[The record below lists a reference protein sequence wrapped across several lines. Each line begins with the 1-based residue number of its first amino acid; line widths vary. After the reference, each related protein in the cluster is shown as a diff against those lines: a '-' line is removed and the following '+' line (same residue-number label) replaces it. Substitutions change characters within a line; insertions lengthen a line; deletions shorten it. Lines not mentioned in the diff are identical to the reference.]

1 VVYIPALL
9 FSQQQ
14 QQRVHFILYKFQ
26 EGVSGNKG
34 KPHPPYWEHAHNH
47 CILAFRLYYRGDRL
61 DPSFPAAVPPREI
74 VVPAEKPKPDSAPY
88 YIQMNAK
95 KAGAPA
101 GVPPPAANPKDSH
114 HHQDDGD
121 EPHLD
126 VAALIG
132 GDSNPVEDR
141 RRVLK
146 EVRGEN

>member
-1 VVYIPALL
+1 
-9 FSQQQ
+9 
-14 QQRVHFILYKFQ
+14 
-26 EGVSGNKG
+26 
-34 KPHPPYWEHAHNH
+34 
-47 CILAFRLYYRGDRL
+47 L

-95 KAGAPA
+95 KAGVPA
-101 GVPPPAANPKDSH
+101 GAPPPAANPKESQ

-132 GDSNPVEDR
+132 SDSNPVEDR